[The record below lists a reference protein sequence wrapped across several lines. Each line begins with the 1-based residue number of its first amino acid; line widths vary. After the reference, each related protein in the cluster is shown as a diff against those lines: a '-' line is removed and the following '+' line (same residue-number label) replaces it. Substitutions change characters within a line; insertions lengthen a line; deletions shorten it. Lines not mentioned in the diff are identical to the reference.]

1 MRIVLS
7 AAALIIGSIMMSGVG
22 AVAFAAGAAA
32 IALLG
37 LAIIPFAGALS
48 MLEGVDVAGT
58 MAGIVQLAMVGPLLA
73 LAGTGMALLGMGT
86 LGLRLVKN
94 TTGNAANGGT
104 RIDGTESNF
113 VSTNGN
119 ITSSNILAKG
129 NINIGNDVKI
139 QGVKVGEV
147 SRISLDQESYMA
159 IITSSVDKSIKIPN
173 DSIFKISNNGF
184 IGSPYIEI
192 QIGNSE
198 VPLKNNEYTI
208 NNVDAVSLEEIIN
221 NFIFK

>member
-1 MRIVLS
+1 MNKKINIEFMLGLLILIFS
-7 AAALIIGSIMMSGVG
+7 LILIIYYSSKINLFKKTETFEINSS
-22 AVAFAAGAAA
+22 F
-32 IALLG
+32 
-37 LAIIPFAGALS
+37 F
-48 MLEGVDVAGT
+48 DV
-58 MAGIVQLAMVGPLLA
+58 
-73 LAGTGMALLGMGT
+73 
-86 LGLRLVKN
+86 
-94 TTGNAANGGT
+94 
-104 RIDGTESNF
+104 
-113 VSTNGN
+113 
-119 ITSSNILAKG
+119 G

-221 NFIFK
+221 NFIFKYYFFLSITGNRKK